1 MIDNEKA
8 LTLLQTSPQEKYI
21 QVSDKEAV
29 ELLCMLD
36 DIIAINAMPKFD
48 PPLLAVDSVE
58 DDDDSSN
65 DDSTVL
71 LAAIKIPAMVFVV
84 AVLGA
89 LMTASLN
96 NPITIALYPYITTII
111 TFLGT
116 VPALKDRFNKMMSR
130 LFTPL
135 EQIDNTFTPIAVTI
149 DAVGKSVHQLE
160 ETFQAVLAPMKL
172 MLDQAKHKE
181 MKSMLLKLD
190 PDIDIPDTK
199 DLEEELGDANAKIHD
214 VVNDVSISLGFVKY
228 IPNPAQLQP
237 LFDRYIVHPV
247 LTFFLLTQLLA
258 VYHQQRSS
266 TCMSCSHDV
275 DDDDITNTLEAAVNA
290 TAVNNA
296 IYDDG
301 DDNETFADQLDDL
314 LHLIT
319 AALTAFVGAVFQI
332 VVLFVVTEKLSIF
345 EQINEKTLALMEDM
359 TSLLTDTVEP
369 MFTEVLLV
377 SMSKVRNQFLD
388 LIQKVEKIE
397 GLMKKV
403 KAAGRMGEMK
413 IK

>member
-1 MIDNEKA
+1 
-8 LTLLQTSPQEKYI
+8 
-21 QVSDKEAV
+21 
-29 ELLCMLD
+29 
-36 DIIAINAMPKFD
+36 
-48 PPLLAVDSVE
+48 
-58 DDDDSSN
+58 
-65 DDSTVL
+65 
-71 LAAIKIPAMVFVV
+71 
-84 AVLGA
+84 
-89 LMTASLN
+89 
-96 NPITIALYPYITTII
+96 
-111 TFLGT
+111 
-116 VPALKDRFNKMMSR
+116 
-130 LFTPL
+130 
-135 EQIDNTFTPIAVTI
+135 
-149 DAVGKSVHQLE
+149 
-160 ETFQAVLAPMKL
+160 
-172 MLDQAKHKE
+172 
-181 MKSMLLKLD
+181 
-190 PDIDIPDTK
+190 
-199 DLEEELGDANAKIHD
+199 
-214 VVNDVSISLGFVKY
+214 
-228 IPNPAQLQP
+228 
-237 LFDRYIVHPV
+237 
-247 LTFFLLTQLLA
+247 
-258 VYHQQRSS
+258 
-266 TCMSCSHDV
+266 MSCSHDV